1 MSVRSH
7 GRADV
12 AALDIEQGQRAGL
25 AQAGKRALEHGD
37 PRRTEALEERR
48 LWLDDRHRPGERLDA
63 GHGKRLQAL
72 DGLTQAPVRQQC
84 RVGVDAGTERA
95 ELVHGDP
102 KPGPEGGSH
111 RLCSHRVW
119 AIPTASL
126 NRANPLSCRAA
137 ASSRLTRIGAVG
149 SLKVAV
155 PTWIA
160 LAPAAT
166 SCSASSPVRTPP
178 TPMIGTAGRRPSIM
192 AARTCQ
198 MARTATGRMAGPD
211 SPPVT
216 PATWGSN
223 RSVSMTIASRV
234 LIMVSPSAPAL
245 TQARAI
251 STMSVTSGLSLAKM
265 GMLFGSVSR
274 TRAMTWADER
284 GSHAK
289 TSPRL
294 ATLGQEMLTSTPT
307 TASKA
312 GDSHS
317 AEATSAYS
325 PAVFPAM
332 ETSTR
337 APTDLSHTRSP
348 EANSAIPG
356 PCKPIELSIPLG
368 VSAIRGVPRPDRG
381 SAITVLVTNAPSP
394 AMSKKRCS
402 SLPLAAQPE
411 AVISGFGRL
420 IPARSTRMSVAAS
433 GSVVPVSIVE
443 VPVVSRS
450 VVSLL
455 VTSVLPRSSVPAH
468 RRSADGIPGD
478 PAAAVLEGLPADP
491 VATEDRAL
499 NTGTS
504 HSGQTVVAGHRHDA
518 GHTDPDAAG
527 HGLLDRDLG
536 NRPLSRGEIGDR
548 PEHRHR
554 PASVDSG
561 GATAADDVGQHVGDP
576 APDAH
581 RAVVSGHRD
590 RVCGTARL
598 HDPEK
603 LVSGGRTQH
612 HLHVAAKLA
621 QCRCQP
627 EERSAAVASTHQ
639 NSCHRIRR
647 QREAAAERADD
658 VDRIVRLQVGQP
670 PGARS
675 ARRHH
680 DLDGAAN
687 GATGAHA
694 VDQGDLVN
702 RETPAQQGG
711 GRLTADR
718 HRDELAG
725 SGELGNARC
734 RERQV
739 VVGADPSG
747 GEQLTGDLRCAFLWC
762 GFRRGRRW
770 RALPGNPAHAGPSRG
785 AVTSVVAGSWAV

>member
-1 MSVRSH
+1 MPCRCPQRRAVRPGSEDLTTAAGHDVVQCRAEHPPKIAGGRALGTHAGCKQRCIGCGKVKTELLNRFPDGGSDNHTDAAEDADTAVSIAAGVLSRHAIHDASGHAAAVLARMLDLPALGVRRQCQDEQAPPVLKGEIKRRTQGLEAEKGADRDGVRAQRAVVGEVGMSVRSH

-251 STMSVTSGLSLAKM
+251 STMSVTSGLSLAKT
-265 GMLFGSVSR
+265 GMLRGSVSR
-274 TRAMTWADER
+274 TRAMTVADDR
-284 GSHAK
+284 VSHAN
-289 TSPRL
+289 TCPRF

-307 TASKA
+307 TASNA
-312 GDSHS
+312 GDSSS
-317 AEATSAYS
+317 AKATSAYS

-332 ETSTR
+332 DTSTR

-356 PCKPIELSIPLG
+356 PCRPIELSIPLG
-368 VSAIRGVPRPDRG
+368 VSAILGVPRPDRG
-381 SAITVLVTNAPSP
+381 SASTVLVTKAPSP

-420 IPARSTRMSVAAS
+420 IPARSTRMSMARLR
-433 GSVVPVSIVE
+433 SVVSVAVVAVS
-443 VPVVSRS
+443 VVSRS

-455 VTSVLPRSSVPAH
+455 VTFVLPGSSVPAH
-468 RRSADGIPGD
+468 RHSAESILGN
-478 PAAAVLEGLPADP
+478 PAAAVLKGLPADP

-499 NTGTS
+499 DTGTS

-527 HGLLDRDLG
+527 HGLLDRNLG
-536 NRPLSRGEIGDR
+536 NRAGSRGEIGDR

-554 PASVDSG
+554 PARVDSP

-576 APDAH
+576 ALDAR

-590 RVCGTARL
+590 RVCGTTRL
-598 HDPEK
+598 HDPEE
-603 LVSGGRTQH
+603 LVNSGCTQH
-612 HLHVAAKLA
+612 HLHMAAT
-621 QCRCQP
+621 R
-627 EERSAAVASTHQ
+627 
-639 NSCHRIRR
+639 
-647 QREAAAERADD
+647 
-658 VDRIVRLQVGQP
+658 
-670 PGARS
+670 
-675 ARRHH
+675 
-680 DLDGAAN
+680 
-687 GATGAHA
+687 
-694 VDQGDLVN
+694 
-702 RETPAQQGG
+702 
-711 GRLTADR
+711 
-718 HRDELAG
+718 
-725 SGELGNARC
+725 
-734 RERQV
+734 
-739 VVGADPSG
+739 
-747 GEQLTGDLRCAFLWC
+747 
-762 GFRRGRRW
+762 
-770 RALPGNPAHAGPSRG
+770 
-785 AVTSVVAGSWAV
+785 